1 MDFSEIIQKLI
12 ARDER
17 VTRCFFFW
25 DGPTLERIEE
35 IRRNNP
41 QEAAQM
47 PRPICNTCRPL
58 LLRTLNTVFDG
69 KPFDYDELVT
79 DFYYYII
86 EDRKGSGCLL
96 TRIDNPKA
104 LMGWIA
110 TTALRF
116 FRDLKI
122 KRDKVTRTEM
132 PGDMLDN
139 RKVDPPFNEE
149 EEIAVDTDRED
160 IRDFVKDVLTMM
172 PNQEYAQ
179 FIDDVVLEYEQYTGH
194 ERIIKRKQLA
204 EKCNMSTANFDMK
217 VSRAKQQFIKTAKL
231 IMK

>member
-1 MDFSEIIQKLI
+1 
-12 ARDER
+12 
-17 VTRCFFFW
+17 
-25 DGPTLERIEE
+25 
-35 IRRNNP
+35 
-41 QEAAQM
+41 M

-132 PGDMLDN
+132 SGDMLDK
-139 RKVDPPFNEE
+139 RKVDTPFNEE
-149 EEIAVDTDRED
+149 EEIAVETDRED
-160 IRDFVKDVLTMM
+160 IRDFVKEVLTMM

-204 EKCNMSTANFDMK
+204 EKCNMITANFDMK

-231 IMK
+231 IMKK